1 MIICCYSEITRE
13 WSEQELTDKLM
24 LLPSALQQAAL
35 RKKRWIDR
43 QLSITGKLL
52 LVEVLKLLGKGN
64 ISLNDLKYNALHRP
78 YFDVDIDFN
87 IAHSGNIVVCC
98 GTNKGQIGID
108 IEQIKSID
116 LADYTDYF
124 TPNEWGIMNSYPDK
138 FEGFYDFWT
147 RKEAVLKAIGTGF
160 HTPLS
165 SVDVADDT
173 IKYDGILYYI
183 RPLDIA
189 KGYKS
194 HVSSTIEFEDIQVIG
209 INL

>member
-1 MIICCYSEITRE
+1 MIICCYTEITHE
-13 WSEQELTDKLM
+13 WSGQELTNKLL

-35 RKKRWIDR
+35 RKKQWIDR
-43 QLSITGKLL
+43 QLSIGGKLL
-52 LVEVLKLLGKGN
+52 LTEAMKQLGKGD
-64 ISLNDLKYNALHRP
+64 ISLSDIKYNSHHRP
-78 YFDVDIDFN
+78 YFDAGIDFN

-98 GTNKGQIGID
+98 GTDTGQTGID
-108 IEQIKSID
+108 IEQIKKID

-124 TPNEWGIMNSYPDK
+124 TASEWDVINNYTDK
-138 FEGFYDFWT
+138 FEGFYNFWT

-173 IKYDGILYYI
+173 IKYDGISYHI

-194 HVSSTIEFEDIQVIG
+194 HIASAIEFEDVQVIKV
-209 INL
+209 NL

>member
-1 MIICCYSEITRE
+1 MIICCHTEITHG
-13 WSEQELTDKLM
+13 WSEQELTDKLL

-35 RKKRWIDR
+35 RKKQWIDR
-43 QLSITGKLL
+43 QLSIGGKLL
-52 LVEVLKLLGKGN
+52 LVEVLKLLGKEN
-64 ISLNDLKYNALHRP
+64 ISLNDLKYNAHHRP
-78 YFDVDIDFN
+78 YFETGIDFN
-87 IAHSGNIVVCC
+87 IAHSGSMVVCC
-98 GTNKGQIGID
+98 ATTGGQIGID

-124 TPNEWGIMNSYPDK
+124 TPNEWGIINSYPDK

-173 IKYDGILYYI
+173 IKYDGILYHI

-194 HVSSTIEFEDIQVIG
+194 HIASTVKGGDIQLIR
-209 INL
+209 ITL

>member
-1 MIICCYSEITRE
+1 MIICCHTEITHE
-13 WSEQELTDKLM
+13 WNEQEFTDKLI
-24 LLPSALQQAAL
+24 LLPAAL
-35 RKKRWIDR
+35 RQSILRKKQWMDK
-43 QLSITGKLL
+43 QLSIGGKLL
-52 LVEVLKLLGKGN
+52 LIEALKQLGKGN
-64 ISLNDLKYNALHRP
+64 ISLADIKYNLHHRP
-78 YFDVDIDFN
+78 YFETGIDFN

-98 GTNKGQIGID
+98 VTDKGRAGVD
-108 IEQIKSID
+108 IEQIKEID
-116 LADYTDYF
+116 LTDYSDYF
-124 TPNEWGIMNSYPDK
+124 TPNEWSIINDYHDR

-165 SVDVADDT
+165 SVDVADNA
-173 IKYDGILYYI
+173 IKYDGILYHI

-194 HVSSTIEFEDIQVIG
+194 HIVSTIEFEDIRVIK